1 MSPACLTLVHPP
13 HNTRASHM
21 SRLSRRYTRAVYS
34 VRVRLALRY
43 IHGLASSCTHAVHL
57 VRVGWGGVG
66 WGWLVAGGRCA
77 RPAWPAPEMGRSG
90 AGPWAARCCR
100 GGRPGAMPGRHVEES
115 RPCPSGPRRRR
126 GVRGA
131 RGRAGGRS
139 YGGGV
144 CWSAGRTARQPSSSS
159 TTTAGCN
166 ARQPLQLL
174 HERLHH
180 LHQALLRP
188 GALLGNHFIFIIFI
202 KYSYY
207 DG

>member
-1 MSPACLTLVHPP
+1 M
-13 HNTRASHM
+13 
-21 SRLSRRYTRAVYS
+21 
-34 VRVRLALRY
+34 
-43 IHGLASSCTHAVHL
+43 
-57 VRVGWGGVG
+57 
-66 WGWLVAGGRCA
+66 VAGGRCA

-144 CWSAGRTARQPSSSS
+144 CWSAGRTARQPI
-159 TTTAGCN
+159 
-166 ARQPLQLL
+166 QLL

-180 LHQALLRP
+180 LHQVLRRP
-188 GALLGNHFIFIIFI
+188 GALLLGNHFNFYMNDFTIFI
-202 KYSYY
+202 KHYY
-207 DG
+207 GRAHCSATTSSSSSSSSTRTTTASPPRRRVAREEALRGGFSRTSTRTRRTSTRTTHTRTTRGLRSARRGPS